1 MTKHLTR
8 TLAPLAIGAAVT
20 IAAAVAV
27 PALAAPA
34 AEATAFKVPAVSV
47 ALSAKTVH
55 APGKLT
61 VSLHSSACVSD
72 VQAVAYNSAH
82 GTVTRS
88 TVIKGSG
95 TKFTVTITFPA
106 KAPAGAEVIAD
117 VFARPCTS
125 TRPGQV
131 ALLPAHASFPLFKV
145 TRG

>member
-1 MTKHLTR
+1 MTKHLTC
-8 TLAPLAIGAAVT
+8 TLASLA

-27 PALAAPA
+27 PAALTAPA
-34 AEATAFKVPAVSV
+34 AEATAFRVPAVSV
-47 ALSAKTVH
+47 ALSAKAVH

-72 VQAVAYNSAH
+72 VQAVAFNYPH

-95 TKFTVTITFPA
+95 TKFTVTITFTA

-125 TRPGQV
+125 SRAGQV